1 MGENRLVTLTGPGG
15 VGKTT
20 LAHEI
25 CRQLEARGVPHAMI
39 DADEL
44 DRIHPAPDGD
54 PHKTELTYLNLA
66 AVWANLRAAGAP
78 CLILTMVAVSLQNE
92 LAHLRGAIPEA
103 DVTVVR
109 LRASRKDLL
118 DRVREREVGSGYA
131 YQAPR
136 TMEQA
141 RLMTSEDDQNHFVV
155 DTTGKS
161 IPDIA
166 RDLLD
171 HTGWPT
177 PQL

>member
-1 MGENRLVTLTGPGG
+1 
-15 VGKTT
+15 
-20 LAHEI
+20 
-25 CRQLEARGVPHAMI
+25 MI

-44 DRIHPAPDGD
+44 DRVFPAPSKD

-92 LAHLRGAIPEA
+92 LARLRGAIPEA
-103 DVTVVR
+103 EVSVIR
-109 LRASRKDLL
+109 LQASEANLL

-141 RLMTSEDDQNHFVV
+141 RLMARGGDEDHFVV
-155 DTTGKS
+155 DTTGRS
-161 IPDIA
+161 IPEIA
-166 RDLLD
+166 RGLLD
-171 HTGWPT
+171 HTGWPVHHHN
-177 PQL
+177 QKAGS